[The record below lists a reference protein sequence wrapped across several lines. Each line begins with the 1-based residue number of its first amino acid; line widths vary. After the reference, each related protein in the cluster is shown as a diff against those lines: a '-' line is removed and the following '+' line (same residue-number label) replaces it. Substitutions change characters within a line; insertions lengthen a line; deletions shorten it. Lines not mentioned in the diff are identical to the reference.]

1 MSCGGLTVKEMKMP
15 ETGNPNVYTIYRGKY
30 SITAPDG
37 LTHYCMLGNTN
48 EVIFMGDYTSDSNGI
63 VCTLPTEL
71 RPESELVFPVCTGT
85 TGTLD
90 IMKIDVNG
98 EITSSANTLI
108 RLKGFTFNISCN
120 YYSGS

>member
-1 MSCGGLTVKEMKMP
+1 MA

-37 LTHYCMLGNTN
+37 LSHYCMLSNTN
-48 EVIFMGDYTSDSNGI
+48 DVIFMGDYTSDSNGL
-63 VCTLPTEL
+63 VCTLPSEL
-71 RPESELVFPVCTGT
+71 RPESEVVFPVCTGT

-90 IMKIDVNG
+90 VIKIAVNG
-98 EITSSANTLI
+98 EMTSSANTLI

>member
-1 MSCGGLTVKEMKMP
+1 MP